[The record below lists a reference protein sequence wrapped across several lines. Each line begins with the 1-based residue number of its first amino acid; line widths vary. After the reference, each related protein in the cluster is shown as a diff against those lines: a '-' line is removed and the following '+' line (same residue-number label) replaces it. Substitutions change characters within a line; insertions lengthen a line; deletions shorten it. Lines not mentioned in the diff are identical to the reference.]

1 MPDQGYAAVLREVIV
16 ATSSVGVAAKM
27 VRVMENEFNRIV
39 TTSPRLGRD
48 ASGEEIRPISERW
61 VTIAESIF

>member
-16 ATSSVGVAAKM
+16 GPSSVGVAAKM

-48 ASGEEIRPISERW
+48 ASGEDVRPISERW